1 MLTGIV
7 LLVSCSACTSS
18 DDTIEE
24 VPTVFSE
31 LRKQGFPIDS
41 LEMADMADSLTL
53 RVKPLCYAD
62 RKTRTYYLE
71 GSPPWLGSRFV
82 LCVWHC

>member
-41 LEMADMADSLTL
+41 LEMADMADSLTR
-53 RVKPLCYAD
+53 RVKPL
-62 RKTRTYYLE
+62 
-71 GSPPWLGSRFV
+71 V
-82 LCVWHC
+82 LIILRVAPSCGWCPAA